1 MAGEGRQQLA
11 RGGRSRGDVPF
22 RLPVWFLPL
31 RVSSP
36 LLSSPLLDCYYS
48 LPFRPVAAS
57 GSLIPSVPV
66 CVSLDLVARTEKR
79 VLMCQCQ

>member
-1 MAGEGRQQLA
+1 VAGEGRQQLA

-36 LLSSPLLDCYYS
+36 LLSSARLLV
-48 LPFRPVAAS
+48 LLLPPVPFRPVP
-57 GSLIPSVPV
+57 L
-66 CVSLDLVARTEKR
+66 LLLVR
-79 VLMCQCQ
+79 